1 LVLIARI
8 NRNGYNALVGHTEH
22 EALSPK
28 TVNVAVVTVS
38 DSRTVETDE
47 SGRLIKE
54 KLIAAHH
61 KIHSYHLLPNDKN
74 RLGRLLG
81 ELLSAQD
88 LDAVIITGGTGLS
101 AKDITIE
108 TVAPLFDKTMDGFG
122 ELFRSLS
129 YQEIGPAAVLSRA
142 MGGAAKGKV
151 VLCLP
156 GSAAA
161 VRLAVE
167 KIIVPEL
174 PHMIRE
180 ASR

>member
-1 LVLIARI
+1 MALIAPI
-8 NRNGYNALVGHTEH
+8 ASTGYNAFVGHTEH

-28 TVNVAVVTVS
+28 NLSVAVITVS

-47 SGRLIKE
+47 SGRSIKE
-54 KLIAAHH
+54 SLIAAAHR
-61 KIHSYHLLPNDKN
+61 IHSYNLLPNDAA
-74 RLGRLLG
+74 RLRGLVTALVSTG
-81 ELLSAQD
+81 D

-101 AKDITIE
+101 NRDITIE
-108 TVAPLFDKTMDGFG
+108 TVAPVFTKTMDGFG

-129 YQEIGPAAVLSRA
+129 YQEIGPASVLSRA
-142 MGGAAKGKV
+142 AGGAANGKI

-161 VRLAVE
+161 VKLALE

-174 PHMIRE
+174 PHMVRE

>member
-1 LVLIARI
+1 MLIAPVAAT
-8 NRNGYNALVGHTEH
+8 GYNAYMGHAEH

-28 TVNVAVVTVS
+28 TVSFAVLTVS

-47 SGRLIKE
+47 SGKLIKE
-54 KLIAAHH
+54 SLIRAAHTLY
-61 KIHSYHLLPNDKN
+61 SYTLLRNDKVEL
-74 RLGRLLG
+74 RELMTG
-81 ELLSAQD
+81 LLSSPD

-101 AKDITIE
+101 GKDITIE
-108 TVAPLFDKTMDGFG
+108 TVAPIFDKTMDGFG

-142 MGGAAKGKV
+142 IGGVAKRKV
-151 VLCLP
+151 ILCLP
-156 GSAAA
+156 GSVAA
-161 VRLAVE
+161 VKLAIE

-174 PHMIRE
+174 PHMVRE

>member
-1 LVLIARI
+1 M
-8 NRNGYNALVGHTEH
+8 GHAEH

-28 TVNVAVVTVS
+28 TVSFAVLTVS

-47 SGRLIKE
+47 SGKLIKE
-54 KLIAAHH
+54 SLIRAAHTLY
-61 KIHSYHLLPNDKN
+61 SYTLLRNDKVE
-74 RLGRLLG
+74 LG
-81 ELLSAQD
+81 ELMTGLLSSPD

-101 AKDITIE
+101 GKDITIE
-108 TVAPLFDKTMDGFG
+108 TVAPIFDKTMDGFG

-142 MGGAAKGKV
+142 IGGVAKRKV
-151 VLCLP
+151 ILCLP
-156 GSAAA
+156 GSVAA
-161 VRLAVE
+161 VKLAIE

-174 PHMIRE
+174 PHMVRE